1 MTQTFISK
9 GALVAGTLA
18 DNDIGQ
24 AHFVRITATAGT
36 NTITVKEEGGGTT
49 LGTFYL
55 HAAGDTGIVEKGPT
69 DELTSSGNVQ
79 ASAVGSPRS

>member
-36 NTITVKEEGGGTT
+36 NTITVKETGGGTT
-49 LGTFYL
+49 LGTIRL
-55 HAAGDTGIVEKGPT
+55 
-69 DELTSSGNVQ
+69 
-79 ASAVGSPRS
+79 

>member
-24 AHFVRITATAGT
+24 AHFVRIPASAGT
-36 NTITVKEEGGGTT
+36 NRITVNETGGGTT

-55 HAAGDTGIVEKGPT
+55 HAAGDTVIVEKGPT

>member
-9 GALVAGTLA
+9 GALVAGTLSN
-18 DNDIGQ
+18 NDIGG

-36 NTITVKEEGGGTT
+36 NTITVKENGAGTT

-55 HAAGDTGIVEKGPT
+55 HAAGDTVIVEKGPT